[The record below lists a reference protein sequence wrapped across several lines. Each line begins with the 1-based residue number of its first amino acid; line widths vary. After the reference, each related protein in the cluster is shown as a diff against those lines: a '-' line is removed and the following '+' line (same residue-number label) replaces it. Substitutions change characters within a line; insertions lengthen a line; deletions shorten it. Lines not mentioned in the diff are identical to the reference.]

1 MITPVIPAKNIK
13 SFNFKTFII
22 RKGSQTIFTFNSYD
36 EALTKYEEIRD
47 TYQGQSEY
55 TLEGGNKSGFFTIHY
70 IFENKIKD
78 YSFYN
83 L

>member
-1 MITPVIPAKNIK
+1 MITPVIPAKNIG
-13 SFNFKTFII
+13 SFNFKTFQI

-47 TYQGQSEY
+47 TYQGQTEY
-55 TLEGGNKSGFFTIHY
+55 TLEGKNEGGLFTIHY

>member
-1 MITPVIPAKNIK
+1 MRTPVIPAKNIK
-13 SFNFKTFII
+13 SFKFKTFII
-22 RKGSQTIFTFNSYD
+22 RKGSHTIFTFNSYD

-47 TYQGQSEY
+47 TFQGQSEY
-55 TLEGGNKSGFFTIHY
+55 TLEGRNENGLSTIHY

>member
-1 MITPVIPAKNIK
+1 MRTPVIPAKNIK

-36 EALTKYEEIRD
+36 EALTKYKEIRD
-47 TYQGQSEY
+47 TFQGQSEY
-55 TLEGGNKSGFFTIHY
+55 TLEGRNENEFFTIHY

-78 YSFYN
+78 YSFYI
-83 L
+83 